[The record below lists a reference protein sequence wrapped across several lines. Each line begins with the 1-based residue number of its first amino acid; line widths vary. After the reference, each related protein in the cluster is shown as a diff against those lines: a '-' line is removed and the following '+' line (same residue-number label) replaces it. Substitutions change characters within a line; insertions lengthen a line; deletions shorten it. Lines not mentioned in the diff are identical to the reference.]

1 MHRTMIRRPALRRSL
16 AALVAVACTTLGGA
30 ALAQQKN
37 VRFVL
42 DWAFQGQQAVFTLPA
57 DDGTYAKH
65 GLNVTV
71 DRGAGSGD
79 AVAKVAAGT
88 YDLGLADV
96 YTMMNHNANAPD
108 RRLVAVALVH
118 DKSALSIATMKSA
131 NIRKPADLEGKRI
144 AAPLGDASR
153 QIFPLFATL
162 NRINQGSLEWITVTP
177 QLRETMLIRGQTD
190 AVTGHVTT
198 IMMNL
203 RGMKIPASDVEVL
216 MYQDF
221 GVELYGHAIVA
232 QPDFAQK
239 NPQLVADFVRSAVHG
254 LNLMIRDRDLAFK
267 SVQRRDPLLVEEV
280 EKARIQMSLDAMFMS
295 PNVVQNGMSNVD
307 KARLARTIDQVTRA
321 FQMKATPTLEEVYT
335 DRYLPPR
342 AELRVVAK

>member
-1 MHRTMIRRPALRRSL
+1 MLRAS
-16 AALVAVACTTLGGA
+16 LVAVAFA
-30 ALAQQKN
+30 ALAGNAVAQQKN
-37 VRFVL
+37 VKFVL
-42 DWAFQGQQAVFTLPA
+42 DWAFQGQQAVFTIPG
-57 DDGTYAKH
+57 DDGTYARH

-96 YTMMNHNANAPD
+96 YTMMNHNANAPE
-108 RRLVAVALVH
+108 RRLIAVALVH
-118 DKSALSIATMKSA
+118 DKSALSVASLRTA
-131 NIRKPADLEGKRI
+131 NIRKPADLNGKKI

-153 QIFPLFATL
+153 QVFPLFAA
-162 NRINQGSLEWITVTP
+162 INQINASSLEWITVTP

-190 AVTGHVTT
+190 AITGHITT

-203 RGMKIPASDVEVL
+203 RGMNVPASDVHV
-216 MYQDF
+216 MPYADF

-232 QPDFAQK
+232 QPAFAQA
-239 NPQLVADFVRSAVHG
+239 NPQLITDFLRATVHG
-254 LNLMIRDRDLAFK
+254 LNAMIRDRDAAFK
-267 SVQRRDPLLVEEV
+267 SVQRRDPLLNEEV

-295 PNVVQNGMSNVD
+295 PNVVQNGLSNVD
-307 KARLARTIDQVTRA
+307 RARLARTIDQVAKA
-321 FQMKATPTLEEVYT
+321 FQMKSTPTVDEVYT

-342 AELRVVAK
+342 AELRVVAPR

>member
-1 MHRTMIRRPALRRSL
+1 MLLRPL
-16 AALVAVACTTLGGA
+16 AAVAASALVAFASA
-30 ALAQQKN
+30 AHAQQKN

-42 DWAFQGQQAVFTLPA
+42 DWAFQGQQAVFTLPG
-57 DDGTYAKH
+57 DDGTYAKY

-96 YTMMNHNANAPD
+96 YTMMNHNANSPE
-108 RRLVAVALVH
+108 RRLIAVALVH
-118 DKSALSIATMKSA
+118 DKSALSVATLRTS
-131 NIRKPADLEGKRI
+131 NIRKPTDLNGKKV

-153 QIFPLFATL
+153 QVFPLFAAL
-162 NRINQGSLEWITVTP
+162 NQVNQNSLEWITVTP

-190 AVTGHVTT
+190 AITGHITT
-198 IMMNL
+198 ISMNL
-203 RGMKIPASDVEVL
+203 RGMNVPAGDVVL
-216 MYQDF
+216 MPYADY

-232 QPDFAQK
+232 QPAFAQA
-239 NPQLVADFVRSAVHG
+239 NPQLITDFLRATVHG
-254 LNLMIRDRDLAFK
+254 LNVMIRDRDAAFR
-267 SVQRRDPLLVEEV
+267 SVHKRDPLLNEEL

-295 PNVVQNGMSNVD
+295 PNVLQNGLSNVD
-307 KARLARTIDQVTRA
+307 RARLARTIDQASKA
-321 FQMKATPTLEEVYT
+321 FQLKATPTVEEVYT

-342 AELRVVAK
+342 TELRVVAPR